1 MVRQISRVYI
11 IVVETTV
18 AHTHIRYYAII
29 IVVLRL
35 RKKKRKKVQNNYII
49 RYIFY
54 YFVSLRLNENVSY
67 DVTYYNITINVIII
81 IMAVHAISQ
90 EACAFKLES
99 LVNRQPAVCR
109 YITTPGVDPF
119 FWIIAAT
126 PGYSIHNIID
136 LRLYRQRLHRRK
148 LQFSRRAIGS

>member
-1 MVRQISRVYI
+1 MVRQISRVYII

-18 AHTHIRYYAII
+18 AHTHVRYYAII

-35 RKKKRKKVQNNYII
+35 RKKKNKVQNNYII

-90 EACAFKLES
+90 EACAFKLVS

-119 FWIIAAT
+119 FLDYC
-126 PGYSIHNIID
+126 GDSGLFYS
-136 LRLYRQRLHRRK
+136 
-148 LQFSRRAIGS
+148 